1 MYNIL
6 FYGGVFMEKLVIRG
20 GKPLYGEVNISGMK
34 NSALPVIFGTIA
46 TGDICTIGNV
56 PDVSD
61 ISLAL
66 DTLRSIGA
74 KVRFINTDTV
84 MIDTRDIIR
93 KSPPHEYVSKMRA
106 STYLLG
112 AMLGRFGESEVGYPG
127 GCDFGTRPINQ
138 HLKGFEL
145 LGARISYTEEGNI
158 RASTSDGLT
167 GNFIYFDIASVG
179 ATINVMLAAV
189 YAEGTTVIENAARE
203 PHIVDTASFLNAC
216 GADISG
222 AGTNMIRIKGVKRLH
237 GCTYDLAPDMIEA
250 GTYMAACAAAGG
262 RVTVRRIIPKHIE
275 AISTKLEE
283 IGMELETGDDYIT
296 VSSDGTYRGT
306 DIQTN
311 PYPGFPTDMHPQ
323 FTAMLCLAKGMSTI
337 KERIWSGRFKYVE
350 ELIKMGADIDVDND
364 TAIVNGVESLRGAS
378 VRSSDLR
385 AGASLVIAGL
395 AASGETTVTGLEFID
410 RGYEDL
416 VKKLRSLGADV
427 QRVES

>member
-1 MYNIL
+1 
-6 FYGGVFMEKLVIRG
+6 MEKLIIRG
-20 GKPLYGEVNISGMK
+20 GNPLYGDVNISGMK

-46 TGDICTIGNV
+46 AGDICTIGNV

-66 DTLRSIGA
+66 DTLRTIGA
-74 KVRFINTDTV
+74 KVRFINTETV
-84 MIDTRDIIR
+84 MIDTRNIIC

-112 AMLGRFGESEVGYPG
+112 AMLGRFGDAEVGYPG

-145 LGARISYTEEGNI
+145 LGAKISFTEDGNI
-158 RASTSDGLT
+158 KATAPDGLV

-179 ATINVMLAAV
+179 ATVNVMLAATF
-189 YAEGTTVIENAARE
+189 AEGTTVIENAARE

-222 AGTNMIRIKGVKRLH
+222 AGTSMIRIRGVKKLH
-237 GCTYDLAPDMIEA
+237 GCNYDLAPDMIEA
-250 GTYMAACAAAGG
+250 GTYMAAAATVGG
-262 RVTVRRIIPKHIE
+262 SVTVRRVIPKHME
-275 AISTKLEE
+275 AITAKMRE
-283 IGMELETGDDYIT
+283 IGLKIDVGDNYIT
-296 VSSDGTYRGT
+296 VNSREGYRGT
-306 DIQTN
+306 EIQTN

-323 FTAMLCLAKGMSTI
+323 FTAMLCLASGVSII
-337 KERIWSGRFKYVE
+337 KERVWNGRFRYVE
-350 ELIKMGADIDVDND
+350 ELLKMGADIDIIDD
-364 TAIVNGVESLRGAS
+364 TAIINGVHSLKGAA

-395 AASGETTVTGLEFID
+395 AAEGETTVTGIEFID
-410 RGYEDL
+410 RGYQDL
-416 VKKLRSLGADV
+416 VDKLKSLGADI
-427 QRVES
+427 QRVEY

>member
-1 MYNIL
+1 
-6 FYGGVFMEKLVIRG
+6 MEKLIIRG
-20 GKPLYGEVNISGMK
+20 GNPLYGDVNISGMK

-46 TGDICTIGNV
+46 AGDICTIGNV

-66 DTLRSIGA
+66 DTLRTIGA
-74 KVRFINTDTV
+74 KIRFINTETV
-84 MIDTRDIIR
+84 MIDTRNIIR

-112 AMLGRFGESEVGYPG
+112 AMLGRFHDSEVGYPG

-145 LGARISYTEEGNI
+145 LGAKISYTEDGNI
-158 RASTSDGLT
+158 KATAEDGLH

-189 YAEGTTVIENAARE
+189 YADGITVIENAARE

-222 AGTNMIRIKGVKRLH
+222 AGTSMIRIRGVKSLH
-237 GCTYDLAPDMIEA
+237 GCAYDLAPDMIEA
-250 GTYMAACAAAGG
+250 GTYMAAVAAAGG
-262 RVTVRRIIPKHIE
+262 SVTVRRIIPKHME
-275 AISTKLEE
+275 SVTVKLRE
-283 IGMELETGDDYIT
+283 IGLDLDVGDNYIT
-296 VSSDGTYRGT
+296 VTSKGEYRGT
-306 DIQTN
+306 EIQTN

-323 FTAMLCLAKGMSTI
+323 FTAMLSLGNGVSII
-337 KERIWSGRFKYVE
+337 KERVWNGRFRYVE
-350 ELIKMGADIDVDND
+350 ELSKMGADIDVIED
-364 TAIVNGVESLRGAS
+364 TAIINGVHSLTGAA
-378 VRSSDLR
+378 VRASDLR

-395 AASGETTVTGLEFID
+395 AAEGETVVTGLEYID
-410 RGYEDL
+410 RGYQDL
-416 VKKLRSLGADV
+416 VDKLKFLGADI
-427 QRVES
+427 QRVDN

>member
-1 MYNIL
+1 
-6 FYGGVFMEKLVIRG
+6 MEKLIIRG
-20 GKPLYGEVNISGMK
+20 GNPLCGEVNISGMK

-61 ISLAL
+61 ISLAI
-66 DTLRSIGA
+66 DTLRTIGA
-74 KVRFINTDTV
+74 KIRFINTDTV
-84 MIDTRDIIR
+84 IIDARNITR

-112 AMLGRFGESEVGYPG
+112 AMLGRFGSAEVGYPG

-145 LGARISYTEEGNI
+145 LGSKISYTEDGNI
-158 RASTSDGLT
+158 KVTADNGLS
-167 GNFIYFDIASVG
+167 GNLIYFDIASVG

-189 YAEGTTVIENAARE
+189 FAEGTTIIENAARE

-222 AGTNMIRIKGVKRLH
+222 AGTSMIRIRGVKSLH

-250 GTYMAACAAAGG
+250 GTYMAAAAAAGG
-262 RVTVRRIIPKHIE
+262 KVTVRRIIPKHMESITAKLRE
-275 AISTKLEE
+275 IGISTQ
-283 IGMELETGDDYIT
+283 IGDDFIT
-296 VSSDGTYRGT
+296 VSSNGSYRGAE
-306 DIQTN
+306 IQTN

-323 FTAMLCLAKGMSTI
+323 FTSILCLAKGMSKI
-337 KERIWSGRFKYVE
+337 KEGVWNGRFRYVD
-350 ELIKMGADIDVDND
+350 ELIKMGADIDVVED
-364 TAIVNGVESLRGAS
+364 TAIINGVKSLHGAA

-385 AGASLVIAGL
+385 AGACLVIAGL
-395 AASGETTVTGLEFID
+395 AANGETTVTGLEFID

-416 VKKLRSLGADV
+416 VKKLRALGADI
-427 QRVES
+427 QRVEY

>member
-1 MYNIL
+1 
-6 FYGGVFMEKLVIRG
+6 MEKLIIRG
-20 GKPLYGEVNISGMK
+20 GNPLYGDVNISGMK

-46 TGDICTIGNV
+46 AGDICTISNV

-66 DTLRSIGA
+66 DTLRTIGA
-74 KVRFINTDTV
+74 KIRFVNTDTV
-84 MIDTRDIIR
+84 MIDTTTIIR

-112 AMLGRFGESEVGYPG
+112 AMLGRFGDAEVGYPG

-145 LGARISYTEEGNI
+145 LGAKISYTEDGNI
-158 RASTSDGLT
+158 KATAEDRLR

-189 YAEGTTVIENAARE
+189 FAEGTTVIENAARE

-222 AGTNMIRIKGVKRLH
+222 AGTSMIRIRGVKALH
-237 GCTYDLAPDMIEA
+237 GCNYSLAPDMIEA
-250 GTYMAACAAAGG
+250 GTYMAAVAAAGG
-262 RVTVRRIIPKHIE
+262 SVTVRRIIPKHME
-275 AISTKLEE
+275 AVTAKLCE
-283 IGMELETGDDYIT
+283 IGLDLDVGDTYIT
-296 VSSDGTYRGT
+296 VSSRKEYRGT
-306 DIQTN
+306 EIQTN

-323 FTAMLCLAKGMSTI
+323 FTAMLCLASGVSII
-337 KERIWSGRFKYVE
+337 KERVWNGRFRYVE
-350 ELIKMGADIDVDND
+350 ELRNMGADIDVIDD
-364 TAIVNGVESLRGAS
+364 TAIINGVHMLHGAA

-385 AGASLVIAGL
+385 AGASMVIAGL
-395 AASGETTVTGLEFID
+395 AASGETTVTGLEYID
-410 RGYEDL
+410 RGYESL
-416 VKKLRSLGADV
+416 VDKLKTLGADI
-427 QRVES
+427 QRVEY

>member
-1 MYNIL
+1 MYNTPV
-6 FYGGVFMEKLVIRG
+6 YGGRFMEKLIIRG
-20 GKPLYGEVNISGMK
+20 GNPLYGDVNISGMK

-46 TGDICTIGNV
+46 AGGICTIGNV

-66 DTLRSIGA
+66 DTLRTVGA
-74 KVRFINTDTV
+74 KIRFINTDTV
-84 MIDTRDIIR
+84 MIDTRNIIR

-112 AMLGRFGESEVGYPG
+112 AMLGRFGDAEVGYPG

-145 LGARISYTEEGNI
+145 LGAKISYTEDGNI
-158 RASTSDGLT
+158 KATADEGLK

-179 ATINVMLAAV
+179 ATVNVMLAAV
-189 YAEGTTVIENAARE
+189 FAEGTTIIENAARE

-222 AGTNMIRIKGVKRLH
+222 AGTSMIRIRGVKSLH

-250 GTYMAACAAAGG
+250 GTYMTAAAAVGG
-262 RVTVRRIIPKHIE
+262 KVTVRRVIPKHME
-275 AISTKLEE
+275 SVTAKLRE
-283 IGMELETGDDYIT
+283 IGLDIDVGDDCIT
-296 VSSDGTYRGT
+296 VNSRGVFRGT
-306 DIQTN
+306 EIQTN

-323 FTAMLCLAKGMSTI
+323 FTAMLCLGTGMSMI
-337 KERIWSGRFKYVE
+337 KERVWNGRFRYVE
-350 ELIKMGADIDVDND
+350 ELVKMGADIDVIED
-364 TAIVNGVESLRGAS
+364 TAIINGVTSLHGAS

-385 AGASLVIAGL
+385 AGACLVIAGL
-395 AASGETTVTGLEFID
+395 AAEGETTVTGLEFID

-416 VKKLRSLGADV
+416 VKKLRSLGADI
-427 QRVES
+427 QRVEY